1 VRRASRAFGR
11 KGKGVIAQQVFRGGA
26 LFNLALFASAAVAV
40 VACKRTTHETPTEA
54 VAVVSEVDDQEPIES
69 EAGVFRT
76 QPGDLAIDPTSQ
88 TRRGAH
94 PRTLTTYRRLRAYPG
109 APPRIPHGLTP
120 AETLRGGCKTCHERG
135 GYSQRF
141 GAYVP
146 ITPHPEMG
154 QCLQCHVGDS
164 RLLAT
169 PLPTMDP
176 SARCRQCHSAG
187 GMMWRDS
194 ASSFRPL
201 PWPQLASQSPEHSPP
216 PIPHTLELRGNCLA
230 CHSAPAGVKELRTLH
245 PERANCRQCHV
256 ETAAT
261 DEFVRPLQTSARPA
275 AGALR

>member
-1 VRRASRAFGR
+1 MITHRMPRMRAF
-11 KGKGVIAQQVFRGGA
+11 FY
-26 LFNLALFASAAVAV
+26 LLLFASAAAAV
-40 VACKRTTHETPTEA
+40 IAVIVLTRRLSTTHEGRTES
-54 VAVVSEVDDQEPIES
+54 VAAAPEVADEDPIQS

-76 QPGDLAIDPTSQ
+76 QLADLAIDPTSP

-94 PRTLTTYRRLRAYPG
+94 PRTLKTYRGLRAYPG

-146 ITPHPEMG
+146 VTPHPEMG
-154 QCLQCHVGDS
+154 QCLQCHVGDA

-169 PLPTMDP
+169 PLPAMDP

-187 GMMWRDS
+187 GMMWKDS
-194 ASSFRPL
+194 ASSFKPL
-201 PWPQLASQSPEHSPP
+201 PWPQLASHSPEHSPP
-216 PIPHTLELRGNCLA
+216 PIPHTLELRGNCLS
-230 CHSAPAGVKELRTLH
+230 CHSAPAGVKEIRTKH

-256 ETAAT
+256 ETTAA
-261 DEFVRPLQTSARPA
+261 DEFVRPQQTSARRSG
-275 AGALR
+275 GAP

>member
-1 VRRASRAFGR
+1 MIPHRAPSA
-11 KGKGVIAQQVFRGGA
+11 KV
-26 LFNLALFASAAVAV
+26 LFYLLLLASAASAV
-40 VACKRTTHETPTEA
+40 VAVGALSRRLSATHDDSPETSPLAAE
-54 VAVVSEVDDQEPIES
+54 VADDEPIPS

-76 QPGDLAIDPTSQ
+76 QLADLAIDPMSE

-94 PRTLTTYRRLRAYPG
+94 PRTLATYRGLRAYPG

-146 ITPHPEMG
+146 VTPHPEMG

-169 PLPTMDP
+169 PLPTTDP

-187 GMMWRDS
+187 GMLWKDS
-194 ASSFRPL
+194 ASNFKPL
-201 PWPQLASQSPEHSPP
+201 PWQQLARVSGEHTPP

-230 CHSAPAGVKELRTLH
+230 CHSAPAGVKEIRTSH

-256 ETAAT
+256 EANRDP
-261 DEFVRPLQTSARPA
+261 DEFVRPTDESGGRAR
-275 AGALR
+275 GAP